1 MLNKIISLFMMI
13 ILMPIFLVIS
23 LIIVIDDGFP
33 IFFMQKRIGKNKKL
47 FDIIKF
53 RTKKNNTKDIPTH
66 LVKNYDNKILRSGIF
81 LRKYSLDELPQI
93 INVIF
98 GDINFIGPRPAL
110 FNQQDLIEL
119 REKYNIHSIKPG
131 ITGWAQ
137 VNGRDSLSIK
147 EKVKYDDYYIKNK
160 SFILDIKILYKTIF
174 KVFFAKDIS
183 G

>member
-1 MLNKIISLFMMI
+1 MLNKIISLVMMI
-13 ILMPIFLVIS
+13 MFIPIFFIIG

-33 IFFMQKRIGKNKKL
+33 IFFLQKRIGKNKKL

-53 RTKKNNTKDIPTH
+53 RTMKNNTKDIPTH

-119 REKYNIHSIKPG
+119 RERYNIHSIKPG

-147 EKVKYDDYYIKNK
+147 EKVRYDDYYVKNK

>member
-1 MLNKIISLFMMI
+1 MLNKMISLFMMI

-53 RTKKNNTKDIPTH
+53 RTMKNNTKDIPTH

>member
-1 MLNKIISLFMMI
+1 MLNKIISLVMMI
-13 ILMPIFLVIS
+13 ILIPIFFIIG

-33 IFFMQKRIGKNKKL
+33 IFFLQKRIGKNKKL
-47 FDIIKF
+47 FHIIKF
-53 RTKKNNTKDIPTH
+53 RTMNNNTKDIATH
-66 LVKNYDNKILRSGIF
+66 LVKNYDNKILRSGNF

-119 REKYNIHSIKPG
+119 RERYNIHSIKPG

-147 EKVKYDDYYIKNK
+147 EKVRYDDYYVKNK

>member
-53 RTKKNNTKDIPTH
+53 RTMKNNTKDIPTH

>member
-1 MLNKIISLFMMI
+1 
-13 ILMPIFLVIS
+13 
-23 LIIVIDDGFP
+23 
-33 IFFMQKRIGKNKKL
+33 MQSTRY
-47 FDIIKF
+47 
-53 RTKKNNTKDIPTH
+53 
-66 LVKNYDNKILRSGIF
+66 KNYKILRSGNF

-119 REKYNIHSIKPG
+119 RERYNIHSIKPG

-147 EKVKYDDYYIKNK
+147 EKVRYDDYYVKNK

>member
-1 MLNKIISLFMMI
+1 MISLFMMI

-53 RTKKNNTKDIPTH
+53 RTMKNNTKDIPTH

>member
-53 RTKKNNTKDIPTH
+53 RTMKNNTKDIPTH

-93 INVIF
+93 INVNF

-119 REKYNIHSIKPG
+119 RERYNIHSIKPG

-147 EKVKYDDYYIKNK
+147 EKVRYDDYYVKNK

>member
-1 MLNKIISLFMMI
+1 MLNKIISLVMMI
-13 ILMPIFLVIS
+13 MFIPIFFIIG

-33 IFFMQKRIGKNKKL
+33 IFFLQKRIGKNKKL
-47 FDIIKF
+47 FHIIKF
-53 RTKKNNTKDIPTH
+53 RTMNNNTKDIATH
-66 LVKNYDNKILRSGIF
+66 LVKNYDNKILRSGNF

-110 FNQQDLIEL
+110 FNQHDLIEL

-147 EKVKYDDYYIKNK
+147 EKVRYDDYYVKNK

>member
-1 MLNKIISLFMMI
+1 MFI
-13 ILMPIFLVIS
+13 PIFFIIG
-23 LIIVIDDGFP
+23 LIIVTDDGFP
-33 IFFMQKRIGKNKKL
+33 IFFLQKRIGKNKKL
-47 FDIIKF
+47 FHIIKF
-53 RTKKNNTKDIPTH
+53 RTMNNNTKDIATH
-66 LVKNYDNKILRSGIF
+66 LVKNYDNKILRSGSF

-119 REKYNIHSIKPG
+119 RERYNIHSIKPG

-147 EKVKYDDYYIKNK
+147 EKVRYDDYYVKNK

>member
-1 MLNKIISLFMMI
+1 MLNKIISLVMMI
-13 ILMPIFLVIS
+13 MFIPIFFIIG

-33 IFFMQKRIGKNKKL
+33 IFFLQKRIGKNKKL
-47 FDIIKF
+47 FHIIKF
-53 RTKKNNTKDIPTH
+53 RTMNNNTKDIATH
-66 LVKNYDNKILRSGIF
+66 LVKNYDNKILRSGNF

-119 REKYNIHSIKPG
+119 RERYNIHSIKPG
-131 ITGWAQ
+131 ITGLAQ

-147 EKVKYDDYYIKNK
+147 EKVRYDDYYVKNK

>member
-1 MLNKIISLFMMI
+1 MLNKIISLVMMI
-13 ILMPIFLVIS
+13 ILIPIFLVIGF
-23 LIIVIDDGFP
+23 IIVIDDGFP

-53 RTKKNNTKDIPTH
+53 RTMRNNTKDIATH

-81 LRKYSLDELPQI
+81 LRKYSLDEFPQI

-110 FNQQDLIEL
+110 FNQHDLIEL

-147 EKVKYDDYYIKNK
+147 EKVRYDDYYVKNK
-160 SFILDIKILYKTIF
+160 SFTLDTKILYKTIF

>member
-1 MLNKIISLFMMI
+1 
-13 ILMPIFLVIS
+13 MPIFLVIS

-47 FDIIKF
+47 LDIIKF
-53 RTKKNNTKDIPTH
+53 RTMKNNTKDIPTH

-119 REKYNIHSIKPG
+119 RERYNIHSIKPG

-147 EKVKYDDYYIKNK
+147 EKVRYDDYYVKNK
-160 SFILDIKILYKTIF
+160 SFIFSMFY
-174 KVFFAKDIS
+174 
-183 G
+183 

>member
-53 RTKKNNTKDIPTH
+53 RTMKNNTKDIPTH

-119 REKYNIHSIKPG
+119 RERYNIHSIKPG

-147 EKVKYDDYYIKNK
+147 EKVRYDDYYVKNK